1 MRKTALSAIVFA
13 ALTLFA
19 AQGAP
24 KASAETSNTNQ
35 PATQQVTAPAA
46 ATPPA
51 PTIVVVAPGDT
62 LTKIATDQSSTYQR
76 IYDAN
81 TQIADPDLIHPNDQL
96 RIPTPEEQL
105 ASREIPAN
113 TLAPVAAAP
122 QPASSAAA
130 PRTQVQNTVVR
141 PTAKASVAAPAAADG
156 SVWDRIAACESG
168 GNWAINT
175 GNGYYGGLQFTQAT
189 WSGAGGLAYA
199 PRADLATRDQQIA
212 IASKLSLSN
221 WPVCGSR

>member
-1 MRKTALSAIVFA
+1 MRKTALYAAVFA

-19 AQGAP
+19 AQGVPKAHAESAVAEQQPTSQQAPAPEAP
-24 KASAETSNTNQ
+24 KT
-35 PATQQVTAPAA
+35 
-46 ATPPA
+46 
-51 PTIVVVAPGDT
+51 VVVVPGDT
-62 LTKIATDQSSTYQR
+62 LTKIATVESSTYQR

-81 TQIADPDLIHPNDQL
+81 TQIADPDVIHPGDQL
-96 RIPTPEEQL
+96 RIPKADETL
-105 ASREIPAN
+105 TDREIPAN
-113 TLAPVAAAP
+113 APAPVAAAP
-122 QPASSAAA
+122 QPKPAVAA
-130 PRTQVQNTVVR
+130 PRAQVQKTVVR
-141 PTAKASVAAPAAADG
+141 PVAKASAAAPAAAGG
-156 SVWDRIAACESG
+156 SAWDRIAACESG

-189 WSGAGGLAYA
+189 WAGAGGLAYA